1 MRIGFFE
8 SRLMGR
14 ERHDLPAR
22 RARSDAHTCMI
33 VRAIVA
39 SCVALLTACAAQRPA
54 PASTARNPAPSPSMQ
69 IADSS
74 KQETATTSST
84 LAEPTPQAAPKPEPQ
99 AEAKPAPGA
108 QRESKPEPKPGAEA
122 KPETKPETKLAPK
135 PEPKP
140 KPAPKPSSAATQP
153 AQPQSKPPSTAS
165 APPSA
170 ATKPPAPAPAPLDL
184 ASLEERLKE
193 TSAIGLLTKLSLK
206 NQVDD
211 LVGEFRAY
219 HRGVRPPTLSQLRPA
234 FELLLMKVLSLL
246 QDRDP
251 KLAHDVST
259 SRDAIWGVLV
269 DPHKLAEFS

>member
-74 KQETATTSST
+74 KQETATKSST

-140 KPAPKPSSAATQP
+140 K
-153 AQPQSKPPSTAS
+153 
-165 APPSA
+165 
-170 ATKPPAPAPAPLDL
+170 PAPAPAPLDL